1 MKSHSIL
8 LTSIGAL
15 AAATLNTSC
24 LKSDAAPAKAEAPMP
39 ENGAQFK
46 EGRGLAITDEM
57 KQSIGLQVAEVA
69 EEKIAPTLTISLD
82 SVQAH
87 EACGWITPDQA
98 KVIRPGMETRLQ
110 SATSPDTFK
119 GIVQQVEQMPL
130 GSLGDHEVTITTE
143 DTLPAGSA
151 LTATFKGAESDVVP
165 VIPATALLKTAE
177 GSFVYAVNDGFY
189 VRTPVTTGSSDGT
202 LVEITDGLYSGD
214 QIVTTP
220 VMSLW
225 MAELQVLRGGKACTC
240 GH

>member
-1 MKSHSIL
+1 MKSLSFV
-8 LTSIGAL
+8 LTGIGAL
-15 AAATLNTSC
+15 AFATLNTSC
-24 LKSDAAPAKAEAPMP
+24 LKSEASAAKESAPLP

-57 KQSIGLQVAEVA
+57 KQAIGLQVSEVA
-69 EEKIAPTLTISLD
+69 EESIAPTITISLD

-98 KVIRPGMETRLQ
+98 KVIRAGMEARLQ
-110 SATSPDTFK
+110 SATSTDSFK
-119 GIVQQVEQMPL
+119 GIVKSIEQMPL
-130 GSLGDHEVTITTE
+130 GSLGDHELTITTE
-143 DTLPAGSA
+143 DSLPAGTP

-165 VIPATALLKTAE
+165 VVPATALLKTAE

-189 VRTPVTTGSSDGT
+189 VRTPVTAGPSDGT